1 MSSRSAP
8 VSSLNGGFNAA
19 SVPIGLISVMPQAW
33 RTLTPM
39 STNALII
46 ERGIADPPQTTLFR
60 CGNFRLLLAMW
71 VSSISHTV
79 GTPAVCVT
87 CSVSSSSYT
96 EAPSS
101 LAPGITSLVPI
112 DGAENAMP
120 QLLAW
125 NKGTTGSIVSAALA
139 PSESPLLAISAC
151 KTLERCEYR
160 TPLGSP
166 VVPDV

>member
-1 MSSRSAP
+1 MSSAASPA
-8 VSSLNGGFNAA
+8 SSLNGGLSAA

-33 RTLTPM
+33 RATTPI
-39 STNALII
+39 SLNALII
-46 ERGIADPPQTTLFR
+46 ERGIAEPPQTTNRR
-60 CGNFRLLLAMW
+60 CGSFSLLAAMW
-71 VSSISHTV
+71 LSSISQTV
-79 GTPAVCVT
+79 GTPAVWVT
-87 CSVSSSSYT
+87 FSVSRSSKT

-101 LAPGITSLVPI
+101 LGPGITSLVPI

-125 NKGTTGSIVSAALA
+125 NSGTTGSIVSLAQA
-139 PSESPLLAISAC
+139 PSESPVLAISAC
-151 KTLERCEYR
+151 STLERCEYN